1 MDFFE
6 LSVALKYLSPRW
18 RQLSVSIISLISVLV
33 ISLVVWL
40 IVVFFSVTHGLEK
53 NWIQKLIAL
62 TAPIRVTPTKAYYDS
77 YYYQIDSLS
86 ANSNYSYKS
95 IRDKLASLETDP
107 YDPMVD
113 EEIPAF
119 WPIPL
124 LDETNQLKDLTKIA
138 YQEINNIKGVIAHD
152 YEMTF
157 ANVRLRLLRDLP
169 KKYVGNTLSGPTQNQ
184 SFLNQNAYLGTF
196 DPTSTTLTAAILPLT
211 SKDVSNLLNTL
222 SISSDNAN
230 QDNPESIL
238 RLTGPLAAQKYRQFF
253 SAAVITSLKSPP
265 GGWTVPR
272 SIFPSRCRLEACLVV
287 DGNKIRKVILPS
299 KTEHLNAIREEVESQ
314 GRTTKL
320 ATLEME
326 NHNLYV
332 IGDDGQKREIAE
344 SIPITLEGNQLL
356 TAGYDPESNRHV
368 ERDKEARFN
377 VKIPVQNSELAGVVN
392 YDGLEVAEAKLKTDY
407 AKAQEGEPYWLYR
420 KEAND
425 GTFHYALPSD
435 PDLGESV
442 LLPKS
447 FRDAGVLVGDS
458 GYLAYQSP
466 TASSVQEQRIPIIV
480 AGFYDPGIM
489 PLGGKFVLANHDV
502 TALVRSAQ
510 NQDDTALS
518 NGINVRFDDL
528 GRAEEIKQK
537 LQKAFDA
544 AGIADYWNI
553 ETYRDYEF
561 TKDIIQQL
569 HSEKN
574 LFSLLATVIII
585 VACSNII
592 SMLIILV
599 NDKKV
604 EIGILRSMGA
614 SSASIAAIFG
624 TCGVMMGLVGS
635 ILGIVFAFFT
645 LKNLQSLVGMLSNM
659 QGHEMFNPAFYGE
672 KLPTD
677 LSAEA
682 LGFVIVMTV
691 IISTLAG
698 IVPAIKA
705 CLLRP
710 SEILRSE

>member
-6 LSVALKYLSPRW
+6 LSVALKYLKPRW

-62 TAPIRVTPTKAYYDS
+62 TAPIRITPTQAYYDS
-77 YYYQIDSLS
+77 YYYQIDSIS
-86 ANSNYSYKS
+86 ANSDYSYKS
-95 IRDKLASLETDP
+95 LRDKLAAGESDP
-107 YDPMVD
+107 YDPTID
-113 EEIPAF
+113 EEIPAY
-119 WPIPL
+119 WPAPL
-124 LDETNQLKDLTKIA
+124 LDESNQLKDLVKIA
-138 YQEINNIKGVIAHD
+138 HREISNVKGVTAQD
-152 YEMTF
+152 YEMTH
-157 ANVRLRLLRDLP
+157 AVVRLRLLREIP
-169 KKYVGNTLSGPTQNQ
+169 HRYAGRNPPGRAQNQ

-196 DPTSTTLTAAILPLT
+196 DPTSKTLTAAIQPL
-211 SKDVSNLLNTL
+211 SPRDVSNLLNTL

-230 QDNPESIL
+230 EDNPETIL
-238 RLTGPLAAQKYRQFF
+238 RLAGSLAAQKYQRFF
-253 SAAVITSLKSPP
+253 DAANITSLKTPP
-265 GGWTVPR
+265 GGWTIPR
-272 SIFPSRCRLEACLVV
+272 SLFPEDCTMKACFVM
-287 DGNKIRKVILPS
+287 DNNKIRKVIIPTNVAHLDNIS
-299 KTEHLNAIREEVESQ
+299 KELETL
-314 GRTTKL
+314 GRTTKT
-320 ATLEME
+320 ATFGVQNNIAFVADE
-326 NHNLYV
+326 N
-332 IGDDGQKREIAE
+332 GQKSEISE
-344 SIPITLEGNQLL
+344 GTPIVLEGNVAFE
-356 TAGYDPESNRHV
+356 AGYDPQSSRRA
-368 ERDKEARFN
+368 ERDRELRFN
-377 VKIPVQNSELAGVVN
+377 VRIPVQNSKLAGMID
-392 YDGLEVAEAKLKTDY
+392 YDGLEVAQALLATESTRQKPVK
-407 AKAQEGEPYWLYR
+407 PYWLHR
-420 KEAND
+420 EQRED
-425 GTFHYALPSD
+425 GTFSYALPSD

-447 FRDAGVLVGDS
+447 FRDAGVLVGDG
-458 GYLAYQSP
+458 GYLAYQSA

-489 PLGGKFVLANHDV
+489 PMGGKFVLANHEV
-502 TALVRSAQ
+502 TSLIRSAQ
-510 NQDDTALS
+510 NQDDTSLS

-528 GRAEEIKQK
+528 SRAEEIKQQ
-537 LQKAFDA
+537 LQKAFEA
-544 AGIADYWNI
+544 EGIAEFWKL
-553 ETYRDYEF
+553 ETYRDFEF

-614 SSASIAAIFG
+614 SSMSISLIFG
-624 TCGVMMGLVGS
+624 TCGVIMGLIGS
-635 ILGIVFAFFT
+635 SVGIVLAFIT
-645 LKNLQSLVGMLSNM
+645 LKNLQRIVGMLSNI

-672 KLPTD
+672 TLPTD
-677 LSAEA
+677 LSPEA
-682 LGFVIVMTV
+682 LAFVIVMTV
-691 IISTLAG
+691 VISTLAG

>member
-62 TAPIRVTPTKAYYDS
+62 TAPIRITPTQAYYDS

-95 IRDKLASLETDP
+95 IREKLASAESDP
-107 YDPMVD
+107 YDPTID
-113 EEIPAF
+113 EEIPAY
-119 WPIPL
+119 WPFPV
-124 LDETNQLKDLTKIA
+124 LDETHQLKDLTKIA
-138 YQEINNIKGVIAHD
+138 YEEISKIQGVTAQD

-157 ANVRLRLLRDLP
+157 ANVRLRLLREQP
-169 KKYVGNTLSGPTQNQ
+169 KKYAGNVSNGSTQNQ

-196 DPTSTTLTAAILPLT
+196 DPTSNTLTAAILPL
-211 SKDVSNLLNTL
+211 SNQDVTNLLNTL
-222 SISSDNAN
+222 SISSDNAKE
-230 QDNPESIL
+230 DNPETIL
-238 RLTGPLAAQKYRQFF
+238 RLTGSLATAKYHRFF
-253 SAAVITSLKSPP
+253 DNAAITSLKSPA
-265 GGWTVPR
+265 GGWNLPR
-272 SIFPSRCRLEACLVV
+272 NILPSGCHLETCLVV
-287 DGNKIRKVILPS
+287 DGNRVKKVIIPAQT
-299 KTEHLNAIREEVESQ
+299 KHLDSIRQELESLGKATKIATVAIEDQRLFVLDEKGLKRELSQ
-314 GRTTKL
+314 G
-320 ATLEME
+320 
-326 NHNLYV
+326 
-332 IGDDGQKREIAE
+332 
-344 SIPITLEGNQLL
+344 IPLVLEGNL
-356 TAGYDPESNRHV
+356 AFAASYDQTKAHRAEQGKDIP
-368 ERDKEARFN
+368 FQ
-377 VKIPVQNSELAGVVN
+377 VKIPVQNTEFVGVVP
-392 YDGLEVAEAKLKTDY
+392 YDGLEVAAAELKTDY
-407 AKAQEGEPYWLYR
+407 AETLTAEPYWLYH
-420 KEAND
+420 KKTAQ
-425 GTFHYALPSD
+425 GGHSYVLPSD
-435 PDLGESV
+435 PDLGESI

-447 FRDAGVLVGDS
+447 FRDAGVLVGDT
-458 GYLAYQSP
+458 GYLGYQTA
-466 TASSVQEQRIPIIV
+466 TASSVQEQRIPIVV

-489 PLGGKFVLANHDV
+489 PLGGKFVLTNHDV
-502 TALVRSAQ
+502 TSLVRSAQ
-510 NQDDTALS
+510 NQDDTTLS

-528 GRAEEIKQK
+528 SRAEDIKNK
-537 LQKAFDA
+537 LQKAFNA
-544 AGIADYWNI
+544 AGIGDFWKI
-553 ETYRDYEF
+553 ETYRDFEF

-599 NDKKV
+599 NDKKL

-614 SSASIAAIFG
+614 SSASIALIFG
-624 TCGVMMGLVGS
+624 TCGVLMGLVGS
-635 ILGIVFAFFT
+635 FLGIALAFFT
-645 LKNLQSLVGMLSNM
+645 LKNLQSLVGLLSNM

-672 KLPTD
+672 TLPTD
-677 LSAEA
+677 LSLEA
-682 LGFVIVMTV
+682 LGFVMIMTV
-691 IISTLAG
+691 VISALAG